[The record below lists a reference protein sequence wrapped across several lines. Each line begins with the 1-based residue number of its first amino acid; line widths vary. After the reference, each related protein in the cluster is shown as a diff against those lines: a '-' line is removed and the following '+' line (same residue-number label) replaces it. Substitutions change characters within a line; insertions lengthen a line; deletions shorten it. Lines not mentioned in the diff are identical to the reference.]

1 MVWLLTFRVPPNC
14 TVHVASRT
22 FPLYPGS
29 TSIACS
35 LLKEAVDF
43 ARANNL
49 ECIFAYSSQWKSRR
63 CENFGKWKW
72 ELNPY
77 VCSFYDLRRFS
88 QQIYY
93 LSAVFTCDAC
103 VHACLLCMAWL
114 VFCAFRLWL
123 MICIYC
129 RNCSCITNVRAQ
141 IHMYVRM
148 YIHTVCGDCKCIR
161 TYISNYAH

>member
-63 CENFGKWKW
+63 CEKFGKWKW

-88 QQIYY
+88 QQIYV
-93 LSAVFTCDAC
+93 LSVSR
-103 VHACLLCMAWL
+103 VHLWCMCPCLLVVYGMTCVLCIQAVINDMHILQKLQPYHQCTCTNTYVCTYVHTYSMW
-114 VFCAFRLWL
+114 RL
-123 MICIYC
+123 
-129 RNCSCITNVRAQ
+129 
-141 IHMYVRM
+141 
-148 YIHTVCGDCKCIR
+148 
-161 TYISNYAH
+161 